1 MAKES
6 CANCLFLGKDNYMRK
21 DEDVCRRFPPARVDN
36 HNTRYPA
43 IDMDDWCGEWKPN
56 QELQAQS
63 VYIQQLESKVFTNA
77 EDH

>member
-56 QELQAQS
+56 QELQDKHEEAMW
-63 VYIQQLESKVFTNA
+63 ESIGKMEWRVP
-77 EDH
+77 